1 MVARSKKQISKDR
14 ALRKRILKEKAR
26 LRARKAV
33 KKVYKKSS
41 PVYRVRVKL
50 NLETREKLHKY
61 CVMNNKKPYKVI
73 REVLRSMM
81 LEDENKLLGE
91 KNGI

>member
-50 NLETREKLHKY
+50 NLETREKLYRY
-61 CVMNNKKPYKVI
+61 CVINNKKPYKVI

-81 LEDENKLLGE
+81 LEDESKLLGG